1 MRPNR
6 SFFVLS
12 ISAAL
17 AATFVTSASAAQLPD
32 GVYRCQM
39 YAGNMMMHLGD
50 IEIVGNTYR
59 GPAFDGAYEGSYD
72 YELTD
77 AGTINW
83 GGPMGG
89 FDSGGNTIVSSVL
102 KRDGDRQAF
111 DVTMQLESGNFSTV
125 SRIPE

>member
-1 MRPNR
+1 MPPN
-6 SFFVLS
+6 SSIFALS
-12 ISAAL
+12 IGAAV
-17 AATFVTSASAAQLPD
+17 AATFVTTASAAQLPD

-59 GPAFDGAYEGSYD
+59 GPAFDGAYEGSYE
-72 YELTD
+72 YKLTD

-102 KRDGDRQAF
+102 KRDGDRAAF

-125 SRIPE
+125 SCIPE